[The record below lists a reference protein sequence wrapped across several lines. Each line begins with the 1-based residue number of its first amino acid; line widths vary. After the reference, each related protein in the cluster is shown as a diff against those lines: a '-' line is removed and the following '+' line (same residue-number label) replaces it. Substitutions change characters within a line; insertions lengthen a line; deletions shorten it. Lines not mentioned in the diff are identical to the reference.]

1 MNKAGGIMELKCIW
15 KKASVPGIQRVRRVD
30 DTRLAVL
37 VCGVQATQGLRVPSP
52 YHGLRAWEVT
62 EGC

>member
-15 KKASVPGIQRVRRVD
+15 KKASVPGIQRVRRLD

-37 VCGVQATQGLRVPSP
+37 VAGSRP
-52 YHGLRAWEVT
+52 HRD
-62 EGC
+62 